1 MRENRIT
8 SVSVERLK
16 KLVEEERKGL
26 GKRRRRKQLV
36 SLGIVLFAAIFLIVL
51 FREVIGMRMVWGESM
66 YPSYQAGDMIVYRRT
81 REKIRIGDVVVI
93 ETDEGEL
100 LKRIA
105 GLPGDIVEIEE
116 GSGRVR
122 RNEITQEELY
132 AIRKEKSE
140 SSIEYPYEV
149 GEGEIFVLGDNREY
163 SMDSRNKEM
172 GNIRL
177 EQIKGKVILVI
188 RKIRD
193 GRNE

>member
-16 KLVEEERKGL
+16 KLVEEERRDLWRRHRRNQIL
-26 GKRRRRKQLV
+26 GAAAATCMV
-36 SLGIVLFAAIFLIVL
+36 VLLIVL

-177 EQIKGKVILVI
+177 EQVKGKVILVL

-193 GRNE
+193 SR